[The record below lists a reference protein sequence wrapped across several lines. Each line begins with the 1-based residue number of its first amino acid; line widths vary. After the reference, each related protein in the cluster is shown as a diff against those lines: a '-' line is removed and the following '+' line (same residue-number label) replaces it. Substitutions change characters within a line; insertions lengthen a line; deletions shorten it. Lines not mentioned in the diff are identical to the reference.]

1 MRLIRSPGFI
11 GDMLIT
17 EEILFGILEITNLM
31 KESWLLF
38 GEVKMV
44 VMDMQPNN

>member
-1 MRLIRSPGFI
+1 MV
-11 GDMLIT
+11 MK
-17 EEILFGILEITNLM
+17 NLM

-44 VMDMQPNN
+44 VMDMQLKIWT